1 MGGIP
6 MRDNDVY
13 EISQRVGHS
22 EPMATRIL
30 LAPGFWLGAWAW
42 DEVAPDL
49 RLRGNEVLALTLPGL
64 EATDPDR
71 LSATLESQAEAIIG
85 AVPAGESVV
94 LVAHS
99 GGAAPAYLAIDR
111 APELFR
117 RAIYVDSAPLP
128 NGFVINSALDAA
140 VREWNLPD
148 WSELEAEGS
157 SLAGLD
163 ETALARFRERAVSE
177 PASVAGAPLRLSD
190 SAARLAVP
198 TTVICSSMTAELVKK
213 LRDNGEAAIFAELA
227 RIDAE
232 YVDLPTGHWP
242 MWSKPNELAEMIHTI
257 ANR

>member
-1 MGGIP
+1 
-6 MRDNDVY
+6 
-13 EISQRVGHS
+13 
-22 EPMATRIL
+22 MATRIL

-42 DEVAPDL
+42 DEVAPEL
-49 RLRGNEVLALTLPGL
+49 RRRGDEVVALTLPGL
-64 EATDPDR
+64 DETDPDR
-71 LSATLESQAEAIIG
+71 LSATLETQAQAVID
-85 AVPAGESVV
+85 AVPQGETVV

-128 NGFVINSALDAA
+128 NGFVINSALDIAA
-140 VREWNLPD
+140 REWTLPP
-148 WSELEAEGS
+148 WPELEAAGN

-163 ETALARFRERAVSE
+163 EAALARFRERAVPE
-177 PASVAGAPLRLSD
+177 PASVAAAPLRLSD
-190 SAARLAVP
+190 SDARLAVP
-198 TTVICSSMTAELVKK
+198 ATVICSSMTADLVQK
-213 LRDNGEAAIFAELA
+213 LRDNEEAPIFAELA

-242 MWSKPNELAEMIHTI
+242 MWSRPKELAELIHTI

>member
-1 MGGIP
+1 
-6 MRDNDVY
+6 
-13 EISQRVGHS
+13 
-22 EPMATRIL
+22 MATRIL

-49 RLRGNEVLALTLPGL
+49 RRRGNEVVALTLPGL
-64 EATDPDR
+64 DEADPDR
-71 LSATLESQAEAIIG
+71 LSATLESQAQAIVD
-85 AVPAGESVV
+85 AVPEGETVV

-128 NGFVINSALDAA
+128 NGFVINSALDVA
-140 VREWNLPD
+140 VREWILPE
-148 WSELEAEGS
+148 WPELEAAGN

-163 ETALARFRERAVSE
+163 EAALTRFRERAVSE
-177 PASVAGAPLRLSD
+177 PTSVAAAPLRLSD
-190 SAARLAVP
+190 SDARLAVP
-198 TTVICSSMTAELVKK
+198 TTVICSSMTADVVEK
-213 LRDNGEAAIFAELA
+213 LRDNGETPLFAELA

-242 MWSKPNELAEMIHTI
+242 MWSKPKELTELIHAI

>member
-1 MGGIP
+1 
-6 MRDNDVY
+6 
-13 EISQRVGHS
+13 
-22 EPMATRIL
+22 MATRIL

-42 DEVAPDL
+42 DEVAPEL
-49 RLRGNEVLALTLPGL
+49 RRRGDEVVALTLPGL
-64 EATDPDR
+64 DETDPDR
-71 LSATLESQAEAIIG
+71 LSATLETQAQAVID
-85 AVPAGESVV
+85 AVPQGETVV

-128 NGFVINSALDAA
+128 NGFVINSALDIAA
-140 VREWNLPD
+140 REWALPP
-148 WSELEAEGS
+148 WPELEAAGN

-163 ETALARFRERAVSE
+163 EAALARFRERAVPE
-177 PASVAGAPLRLSD
+177 PASVAAAPLRLSD
-190 SAARLAVP
+190 SDARLAVP
-198 TTVICSSMTAELVKK
+198 ATVICSSMTADLVKK
-213 LRDNGEAAIFAELA
+213 LRDNGEAPIFAELA

-242 MWSKPNELAEMIHTI
+242 MWSRPKELAELIHTI

>member
-1 MGGIP
+1 
-6 MRDNDVY
+6 
-13 EISQRVGHS
+13 
-22 EPMATRIL
+22 MATRIL

-42 DEVAPDL
+42 DEVAPEL
-49 RLRGNEVLALTLPGL
+49 RRRGNEVVALTLPGL
-64 EATDPDR
+64 DETDPDR
-71 LSATLESQAEAIIG
+71 LSATLETQAQAVID
-85 AVPAGESVV
+85 AVPQGETVV

-128 NGFVINSALDAA
+128 NGFVINSALDIAA
-140 VREWNLPD
+140 REWTLPP
-148 WSELEAEGS
+148 WPELEAAGN

-163 ETALARFRERAVSE
+163 EAALARFRERAVPE
-177 PASVAGAPLRLSD
+177 PASVAAAPLRLSD
-190 SAARLAVP
+190 SDARLAVP
-198 TTVICSSMTAELVKK
+198 ATVICSSMTADLVQK
-213 LRDNGEAAIFAELA
+213 LRDNGEAPIFAELA

-242 MWSKPNELAEMIHTI
+242 MWSRPKELAELIHTI

>member
-1 MGGIP
+1 
-6 MRDNDVY
+6 
-13 EISQRVGHS
+13 
-22 EPMATRIL
+22 MATRIL

-42 DEVAPDL
+42 DEVAPEL
-49 RLRGNEVLALTLPGL
+49 RRRGDEVVALTLPGL
-64 EATDPDR
+64 DETDPDR
-71 LSATLESQAEAIIG
+71 LSATLETQAQAVID
-85 AVPAGESVV
+85 AVPQGETVV

-128 NGFVINSALDAA
+128 NGFVINSALDIAA
-140 VREWNLPD
+140 REWTLPP
-148 WSELEAEGS
+148 WPELEAAGN

-163 ETALARFRERAVSE
+163 EAALARFRERAVPE
-177 PASVAGAPLRLSD
+177 PASVAAAPLRLSD
-190 SAARLAVP
+190 SDARLAVP
-198 TTVICSSMTAELVKK
+198 ATVICSSMTADLVQK
-213 LRDNGEAAIFAELA
+213 LRDNGEAPIFAELA

-242 MWSKPNELAEMIHTI
+242 MWSRPKELAELIHTI

>member
-1 MGGIP
+1 
-6 MRDNDVY
+6 
-13 EISQRVGHS
+13 
-22 EPMATRIL
+22 MATRIL

-49 RLRGNEVLALTLPGL
+49 RRRGNEVVALTLPGL
-64 EATDPDR
+64 DETDPDR
-71 LSATLESQAEAIIG
+71 LSATLETQAQAVID
-85 AVPAGESVV
+85 AVPPGETVV

-128 NGFVINSALDAA
+128 NGFVINSALDVAA
-140 VREWNLPD
+140 REWTLPQ
-148 WSELEAEGS
+148 WPELEAAGN

-163 ETALARFRERAVSE
+163 EAALARFRKRAVPE
-177 PASVAGAPLRLSD
+177 PASVAAAPLRLSD
-190 SAARLAVP
+190 SDARLSVP
-198 TTVICSSMTAELVKK
+198 ATVICSSMTADLVKK
-213 LRDNGEAAIFAELA
+213 LRDNGEAPIFAELA

-242 MWSKPNELAEMIHTI
+242 MWSKPKELAELIHTI

>member
-1 MGGIP
+1 
-6 MRDNDVY
+6 
-13 EISQRVGHS
+13 
-22 EPMATRIL
+22 MATRIL

-49 RLRGNEVLALTLPGL
+49 RQRGNEVTALTLPGL
-64 EATDPDR
+64 DAADPDR
-71 LSATLESQAEAIIG
+71 LSATLESQAQAIID
-85 AVPAGESVV
+85 AVPADETVV

-111 APELFR
+111 APTLFR

-128 NGFVINSALDAA
+128 NGFVINSALDIAA
-140 VREWNLPD
+140 REWALPE
-148 WSELEAEGS
+148 WSELEAGGS

-163 ETALARFRERAVSE
+163 EAALARFRERAVPE
-177 PASVAGAPLRLSD
+177 PTSVAAAPLRLSD
-190 SAARLAVP
+190 SAARLAVA
-198 TTVICSSMTAELVKK
+198 TTVICSSMTADLVEK
-213 LRDNGEAAIFAELA
+213 LRDNGEAPLFTELA

-242 MWSKPNELAEMIHTI
+242 MWSKPKELAALIHTI

>member
-1 MGGIP
+1 
-6 MRDNDVY
+6 
-13 EISQRVGHS
+13 
-22 EPMATRIL
+22 MATRIL

-49 RLRGNEVLALTLPGL
+49 RRRGNEVVALTLPGL
-64 EATDPDR
+64 DEADPDR
-71 LSATLESQAEAIIG
+71 LSATLESQAQAIVD
-85 AVPAGESVV
+85 AVPEGETVV

-128 NGFVINSALDAA
+128 NGFVINSALDVA
-140 VREWNLPD
+140 VREWILPE
-148 WSELEAEGS
+148 WPELEAAGN

-163 ETALARFRERAVSE
+163 EAALARFRERAVSE
-177 PASVAGAPLRLSD
+177 PTSVAAASLRLSD
-190 SAARLAVP
+190 SDARLSVP
-198 TTVICSSMTAELVKK
+198 TTVICSSMTADVVEK
-213 LRDNGEAAIFAELA
+213 LRDNGETPLFAELA

-242 MWSKPNELAEMIHTI
+242 MWSKPKELTELIHAI

>member
-1 MGGIP
+1 
-6 MRDNDVY
+6 
-13 EISQRVGHS
+13 
-22 EPMATRIL
+22 MATRIL

-49 RLRGNEVLALTLPGL
+49 RRRGNEVTALTLPGL
-64 EATDPDR
+64 DAADPAR
-71 LSATLESQAEAIIG
+71 LSATLETQAQAIID
-85 AVPAGESVV
+85 AVPTGETAV

-111 APELFR
+111 SPQLFR
-117 RAIYVDSAPLP
+117 SAIYVDSAPLP
-128 NGFVINSALDAA
+128 NGFVINSALDIAA
-140 VREWNLPD
+140 REWTLPE
-148 WSELEAEGS
+148 WSDLEAEGS

-177 PASVAGAPLRLSD
+177 PVSIAAAPLRLSD
-190 SAARLAVP
+190 SPERLAVP
-198 TTVICSSMTAELVKK
+198 TTVICSTMTAELVTK
-213 LRDNGEAAIFAELA
+213 LRDNGEAAIFAELG

-242 MWSKPNELAEMIHTI
+242 MWSKPKELAELIDAI

>member
-1 MGGIP
+1 
-6 MRDNDVY
+6 
-13 EISQRVGHS
+13 
-22 EPMATRIL
+22 MATRIL

-49 RLRGNEVLALTLPGL
+49 RRRGNEVVALTLPGL
-64 EATDPDR
+64 DEADPDR
-71 LSATLESQAEAIIG
+71 LSATLESQAQAIVD
-85 AVPAGESVV
+85 AVPEGETVV

-128 NGFVINSALDAA
+128 NGFVINSALDVA
-140 VREWNLPD
+140 VREWILPE
-148 WSELEAEGS
+148 WPELEAAGN

-163 ETALARFRERAVSE
+163 EAALARFRERAVSE
-177 PASVAGAPLRLSD
+177 PTSVAAAPLRLSD
-190 SAARLAVP
+190 SDARLSVP
-198 TTVICSSMTAELVKK
+198 TTVICSSMTADVVEK
-213 LRDNGEAAIFAELA
+213 LRDNGETPLFAELA

-242 MWSKPNELAEMIHTI
+242 MWSKPKELTELIHAI

>member
-1 MGGIP
+1 
-6 MRDNDVY
+6 
-13 EISQRVGHS
+13 
-22 EPMATRIL
+22 MATRIL

-49 RLRGNEVLALTLPGL
+49 RRRGNEVVALTLPGL
-64 EATDPDR
+64 DEADPDR
-71 LSATLESQAEAIIG
+71 LSATLECQAQAVID
-85 AVPAGESVV
+85 AVPAGETVV

-128 NGFVINSALDAA
+128 NGFVINSALDVAA
-140 VREWNLPD
+140 REWVLPE
-148 WSELEAEGS
+148 WPELESAGN

-163 ETALARFRERAVSE
+163 EAVLARFRERAVPE
-177 PASVAGAPLRLSD
+177 PASVAAAPLRLSD
-190 SAARLAVP
+190 STARLTIP
-198 TTVICSSMTAELVKK
+198 TTVICSSMTADVVKK
-213 LRDNGEAAIFAELA
+213 LRDNGDAALFAELA

-242 MWSKPNELAEMIHTI
+242 MWSKPKELAELIHTI

>member
-1 MGGIP
+1 
-6 MRDNDVY
+6 
-13 EISQRVGHS
+13 
-22 EPMATRIL
+22 MATRIL

-42 DEVAPDL
+42 DEVAPEL
-49 RLRGNEVLALTLPGL
+49 RRRGDEVVALTLPGL
-64 EATDPDR
+64 DETDPDR
-71 LSATLESQAEAIIG
+71 LSATLETQAQAVID
-85 AVPAGESVV
+85 AVPQGETVV

-128 NGFVINSALDAA
+128 NGFVINSALDIAA
-140 VREWNLPD
+140 REWTLPP
-148 WSELEAEGS
+148 WPELEAAGN

-163 ETALARFRERAVSE
+163 EAALARFRERAVPE
-177 PASVAGAPLRLSD
+177 PASVAAAPLRLSD
-190 SAARLAVP
+190 SDARLAVP
-198 TTVICSSMTAELVKK
+198 ATVICSSMTADLVQK
-213 LRDNGEAAIFAELA
+213 LRDNGDAPIFAELA

-242 MWSKPNELAEMIHTI
+242 MWSRPKELAELIHTI

>member
-1 MGGIP
+1 
-6 MRDNDVY
+6 
-13 EISQRVGHS
+13 
-22 EPMATRIL
+22 MATRIL

-49 RLRGNEVLALTLPGL
+49 RRRGNEVVALTLPGL
-64 EATDPDR
+64 DEADPDR
-71 LSATLESQAEAIIG
+71 LSATLESQAQAIVD
-85 AVPAGESVV
+85 AVPEGETVV

-128 NGFVINSALDAA
+128 NGFVINSALDVA
-140 VREWNLPD
+140 VREWILPE
-148 WSELEAEGS
+148 WPELEAAGN

-163 ETALARFRERAVSE
+163 EAALARFRERAVSE
-177 PASVAGAPLRLSD
+177 PTSVAAAPLRLSD
-190 SAARLAVP
+190 SDARLSVP
-198 TTVICSSMTAELVKK
+198 ATVICSSMTADVVEK
-213 LRDNGEAAIFAELA
+213 LRDNGETPLFAELA

-242 MWSKPNELAEMIHTI
+242 MWSKPKELTELIHAI